1 VVNAVLR
8 NGKKPVNKSTKLADY
23 SRGVSKFNGT
33 AGKLR
38 MQKAVSFDTLLRR
51 EW

>member
-23 SRGVSKFNGT
+23 SRGVI
-33 AGKLR
+33 
-38 MQKAVSFDTLLRR
+38 
-51 EW
+51 